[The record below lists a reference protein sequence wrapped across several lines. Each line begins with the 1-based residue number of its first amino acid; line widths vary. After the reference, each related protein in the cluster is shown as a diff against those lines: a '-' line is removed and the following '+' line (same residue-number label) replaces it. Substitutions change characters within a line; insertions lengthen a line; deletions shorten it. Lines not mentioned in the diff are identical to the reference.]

1 VAKID
6 NVGGHV
12 PKLWIKMRP
21 KGLPKTGG
29 RQKGTPNRIK
39 RTPRERAQDLGK
51 RLEAA
56 VAERQ
61 RLEAAVAGLT
71 AQTEQATQ
79 AVQAENASLLPLD
92 HMLAIMRDPTLDQP
106 LRFEAAKA
114 CAPYIHAKLA
124 AVEIS
129 GPGGSAIAMDHV
141 VSSIAAMSQV
151 ERHQM
156 VARMIRDGAKAA
168 VLGVG
173 NGAAIGNG
181 NGVVDVPAEAAEPQP
196 YADAGDD

>member
-1 VAKID
+1 MAP
-6 NVGGHV
+6 G
-12 PKLWIKMRP
+12 R
-21 KGLPKTGG
+21 KTGG
-29 RQKGTPNRIK
+29 RQKGSPNKIK
-39 RTPRERAQDLGK
+39 RTS
-51 RLEAA
+51 RLEAT
-56 VAERQ
+56 VAARERLQ
-61 RLEAAVAGLT
+61 ATV
-71 AQTEQATQ
+71 AQTIAAQPQVTEVQVTQ
-79 AVQAENASLLPLD
+79 PAQPAQAENASLLPLD

-114 CAPYIHAKLA
+114 SAPYIHAKLA

-168 VLGVG
+168 VLGIGIG

-181 NGVVDVPAEAAEPQP
+181 NGVVDVPAEVAEPVEVK
-196 YADAGDD
+196 ADDGTGSI